1 MRDSSDV
8 AAASHRTQRGVSMAT
23 SSKREVLVVDDDP
36 SIRESLALLLV
47 TAGYDV
53 ASAQDGF
60 AALLQLRRTLP
71 HLIVSDLNMP
81 HMSGYELLSVVR
93 RRFPQI
99 MTVAMSGD
107 YQGDEVPSGVIADCF
122 FPKGQSPKGL
132 LATIAALIRTSETR
146 ASAHQ
151 NESAP
156 AWIPRNGHDAQGV
169 PYVVVTCAEC
179 LRAFQLP
186 VVEDAAGEVLEAP
199 CRFCPSKNRY
209 IIERAQGRMHERNVC
224 VMKSLRCELYAG
236 IKDLPHS
243 RQDVL

>member
-1 MRDSSDV
+1 
-8 AAASHRTQRGVSMAT
+8 MAT

-146 ASAHQ
+146 AS
-151 NESAP
+151 
-156 AWIPRNGHDAQGV
+156 R
-169 PYVVVTCAEC
+169 
-179 LRAFQLP
+179 
-186 VVEDAAGEVLEAP
+186 
-199 CRFCPSKNRY
+199 PS
-209 IIERAQGRMHERNVC
+209 
-224 VMKSLRCELYAG
+224 
-236 IKDLPHS
+236 
-243 RQDVL
+243 